1 MLSPGCCYKNRY
13 NDTAEQGL
21 RWLFQGKKAAESK
34 ARVTFGH
41 FVLFSLLINSLQ
53 NRTLTD
59 FRLGKPRQGT
69 QTKVVFAVFILVRS
83 FQSNFGAPSS
93 SLATELSSPILP
105 TPLVA

>member
-1 MLSPGCCYKNRY
+1 
-13 NDTAEQGL
+13 L

-69 QTKVVFAVFILVRS
+69 QTKVVLPFLSWFAHFKAILAHRLLHSPLNCHRQYYQRPLWPRHFQPAFYIVRAS
-83 FQSNFGAPSS
+83 AR
-93 SLATELSSPILP
+93 T
-105 TPLVA
+105 